1 MVCISNVGNKYIAA
15 FETEYGTSPTPFTS
29 VDLGHIQKITV
40 NEEENMEKMSSL
52 NSGHL
57 SAVFEDGLYW
67 CNVSIET
74 QVSKASLPNLLK
86 FALGTRT
93 DGTDYAIVSDPT
105 LVSMSLKFFYQT
117 TKCGLINGMAIKD
130 FEISAAKGEMVSMTL
145 NCIAKK
151 LSKTTETIAPSTNT
165 DAKFSFMDVSATIGG
180 TAYVLNTIS
189 ITGNWNVSDDEGRGI
204 EAVGAGERRLL
215 QTVLRHRLDISGSY
229 ESEVADTQ
237 EFGYLETR
245 ANQAIVV
252 TLSRAPDTDNV
263 HVFTMTNTRS
273 NKRGQEMSTDNKKKV
288 ITYDFEAL
296 DLGVSGDL

>member
-15 FETEYGTSPTPFTS
+15 FETQYGTTPTPFTS
-29 VDLGHIQKITV
+29 VDLGHIQKISL

-86 FALGTRT
+86 FALGTRN
-93 DGTDYAIVSDPT
+93 DATDYTITSDPA

-117 TKCGLINGMAIKD
+117 TKIGLVNGLAVKD
-130 FEISAAKGEMVSMTL
+130 WEISSAKGEMVTMTL

-151 LSKTTETIAPSTNT
+151 LSKATETIVPATNT

-180 TAYVLNTIS
+180 TAYVLNTINIS
-189 ITGNWNVSDDEGRGI
+189 GNWNVTDDEGRGI

-237 EFGYLETR
+237 EFGYVESRT
-245 ANQAIVV
+245 NQAIVV
-252 TLSRAPDTDNV
+252 TISRDTDNA
-263 HVFTMTNTRS
+263 HVFTLANTRS
-273 NKRGQEMSTDNKKKV
+273 NKRSQEMSTDNKKKV
-288 ITYDFEAL
+288 ISYDFEAL
-296 DLGVSGDL
+296 DLGVTGDL